1 MIDLNSRMD
10 KNFDDLA
17 ENLKLGVYGSGKGKV
32 RLSVLK
38 YDITRNIP
46 EIECKKNLS
55 ILDAGGGMGQISR
68 WLAAKGHE
76 VLLAD
81 VSEQMLAIAK
91 EENIKE
97 SLQDKIKIVRAAIQE
112 LPQLLKGQT
121 FDLILLHGVIE
132 WMENPIEGF
141 ECLIPLLK
149 PNGVVSLL
157 FHNLDKLIM
166 KWGINSQYEKA
177 LPGKPC
183 KTKKLTPNNSLSY
196 RDLEPVFDK
205 NRFDVVSKA
214 GVRIFYGF
222 FAKLTTE
229 AVDETFELEKKYLY
243 TEPFASMGEH
253 IHYILRKKS

>member
-1 MIDLNSRMD
+1 MD

-17 ENLKLGVYGSGKGKV
+17 ENLKSGVYGSGKGEV

-46 EIECKKNLS
+46 EIESEKILN

-68 WLAAKGHE
+68 WLAAKGHN
-76 VLLAD
+76 VILAD
-81 VSEQMLAIAK
+81 ISEQMLAIAE
-91 EENIKE
+91 EENKNE
-97 SLQDKIKIVRAAIQE
+97 SLQDKIKILKAPIQE
-112 LPQLLKGQT
+112 LPQILKGQS

-132 WMENPIEGF
+132 WMEKPIDGF
-141 ECLIPLLK
+141 ECLISLLK
-149 PNGVVSLL
+149 PNGIVSLL
-157 FHNLDKLIM
+157 FHNVDKLIM

-177 LPGKPC
+177 LAGKPC
-183 KTKKLTPNNSLSY
+183 GTKKLTPCNSLSY
-196 RDLEPVFDK
+196 RDLEPVFGK

-229 AVDETFELEKKYLY
+229 AVEETFELEKKYLY

-253 IHYILRKKS
+253 IHYILRKRA